1 MTSKASYL
9 LGLSP
14 LETTKE
20 LRNIAS
26 KNAEDELL
34 TYKGKSSYK
43 NYLNRNDVIVSID
56 TFKREYNNLNSR
68 KNTPNFQKK
77 FEEFKIRYPKLS
89 KWRELS
95 RKLEKLRESGRAH
108 FREHGEFNIN
118 NNNSISNSNTNFNNT
133 LEGKING
140 FNVKAILKKT
150 PQPKKWYNLT
160 GITKKNTLPKQQN
173 SSNTQKNLS
182 IRPVTPV
189 TPVNTQVTKPWYQFW
204 GGKHRK
210 SHRKSHR
217 KTHRKTHRK

>member
-26 KNAEDELL
+26 KNAEDELI
-34 TYKGKSSYK
+34 TYKGKSPYK
-43 NYLNRNDVIVSID
+43 NYLNREDVIISID
-56 TFKREYNNLNSR
+56 KFKKDYNNLNTR
-68 KNTPNFQKK
+68 KNMPNFQMK
-77 FEEFKIRYPKLS
+77 FEEFKIKYPKLS

-108 FREHGEFNIN
+108 FREHGEFNTN
-118 NNNSISNSNTNFNNT
+118 NNNSISNSNTNYNNT

-140 FNVKAILKKT
+140 FNIETILKKT
-150 PQPKKWYNLT
+150 PQPKKWYNFSR
-160 GITKKNTLPKQQN
+160 KKTANLNLPKKQN
-173 SSNTQKNLS
+173 TSNTQKNLS
-182 IRPVTPV
+182 VRPVTPV
-189 TPVNTQVTKPWYQFW
+189 TSVTPVTPISKPWYQFW

-210 SHRKSHR
+210 SHRK
-217 KTHRKTHRK
+217 THRKTHRK